1 MVNTQSKE
9 APTLKTIGA
18 LRSHNTSNISYR
30 KECEKEVS
38 DKPVSDEG
46 DDAIASHQK
55 STFLFWSHIGQEKG
69 QTKMMES
76 PSLKIIGALLSQNTS
91 NTSSRRDFEKNGTN
105 KQVQDEGDDAIA
117 SHQKSMFLVQ
127 SHLVQEEGQTK
138 MVASPALK
146 IIGASLPHNNSYTSS
161 RKECEKDGASKT
173 STR

>member
-55 STFLFWSHIGQEKG
+55 S
-69 QTKMMES
+69 
-76 PSLKIIGALLSQNTS
+76 
-91 NTSSRRDFEKNGTN
+91 
-105 KQVQDEGDDAIA
+105 
-117 SHQKSMFLVQ
+117 MFLVQ
-127 SHLVQEEGQTK
+127 SCLGLEEGQK
-138 MVASPALK
+138 N
-146 IIGASLPHNNSYTSS
+146 G
-161 RKECEKDGASKT
+161 G
-173 STR
+173 